1 MAFLSYGDR
10 VKQVTSNTSG
20 TVTLTLS
27 STVPTGFVA
36 FSACPTIGI
45 GAVVEYTLEDA
56 NGTAWEQ
63 GEGTVGAT
71 TLTRDT
77 VNRNH
82 LGTQAK
88 ISLTAGT
95 HTVFCTFSAR
105 SAYRANPHLD
115 TPSITSGSL
124 TINLR
129 SASDSVHR
137 VTLNQNIV
145 AGGITL
151 INPPAG
157 LARAHIQFE
166 QATPGGTTYDVPAVA
181 WPVNMVF
188 TTQYQVYA
196 DATPTVI
203 RAVTL
208 DGGANYIAEN
218 NYEPTDYQP
227 LDDTLSQLSTLT
239 GSGILSLTA
248 GSLSTVS
255 AAAGLPGGTGLV
267 QVTAGSPSTLST
279 ATYQTSATLLNHVS
293 TLTGT
298 GVLSLSG
305 GAITTAT
312 VTGGTGGTPSGM
324 VIVAASTLNANM
336 TCYFT
341 ASSTL

>member
-1 MAFLSYGDR
+1 MALQYADR
-10 VKQVTSNTSG
+10 IKQVTSNTSG

-27 STVPTGFVA
+27 SVVQAGFSGFVA
-36 FSACPTIGI
+36 GI
-45 GAVVEYTLEDA
+45 GTGNTCHYCLEDA
-56 NGTAWEQ
+56 NGVAWEV
-63 GEGTVGAT
+63 GVGTVTDAALD
-71 TLTRDT
+71 TLSRDT
-77 VNRNH
+77 VLASSN
-82 LGTQAK
+82 GTTR
-88 ISLTAGT
+88 INLTTGV
-95 HTVFCTFSAR
+95 HTVYCTYPAQA
-105 SAYRANPHLD
+105 AYNSNPLYD
-115 TPSITSGSL
+115 TPAIAAGSL

-157 LARAHIQFE
+157 LSRAHIQFE
-166 QATPGGTTYDVPAVA
+166 QATPGGTTYDVPVTA

-188 TTQYQVYA
+188 TTLYQVYP

-239 GSGILSLTA
+239 GSGLLSLTA
-248 GSLSTVS
+248 GSLSTAS
-255 AAAGLPGGTGLV
+255 ATGLPGGTGLV
-267 QVTAGSPSTLST
+267 QVIAGTASTLST
-279 ATYQTSATLLNHVS
+279 ATFQAYDATLAGLS
-293 TLTGT
+293 TLSGS
-298 GVLSLSG
+298 GFLSLSG
-305 GAITTAT
+305 GVITTAT
-312 VTGGTGGTPSGM
+312 ASTASGGGTPSGM
-324 VIVAASTLNANM
+324 VIVAASALNANM
-336 TCYFT
+336 TCYFA

>member
-1 MAFLSYGDR
+1 MALQYADR
-10 VKQVTSNTSG
+10 IKQVTSNTSG

-27 STVPTGFVA
+27 SVVPTGFRGFVA
-36 FSACPTIGI
+36 GI
-45 GAVVEYTLEDA
+45 GNGNTCHYCLEDA
-56 NGTAWEQ
+56 NGTDWEISA
-63 GEGTVGAT
+63 GTVTDAT
-71 TLTRDT
+71 LDTVSRDT
-77 VNRNH
+77 VLASTNNGARIN
-82 LGTQAK
+82 
-88 ISLTAGT
+88 LTNGV
-95 HTVFCTFSAR
+95 HTVYCTYPAQA
-105 SAYRANPHLD
+105 AYNSNPLYD
-115 TPSITSGSL
+115 TPAIAAGSL

-137 VTLNQNIV
+137 VALNQNIV
-145 AGGITL
+145 AGGISI

-227 LDDTLSQLSTLT
+227 LDDTLSQLSTLS

-267 QVTAGSPSTLST
+267 QVIAGNPSTLST
-279 ATYQTSATLLNHVS
+279 ATYQSSATVLSRLS
-293 TLTGT
+293 TLSGS
-298 GVLSLSG
+298 GLLSISAGNLS
-305 GAITTAT
+305 TAS
-312 VTGGTGGTPSGM
+312 GGTGGAPSGM
-324 VIVAASTLNANM
+324 VIVAATATTANM